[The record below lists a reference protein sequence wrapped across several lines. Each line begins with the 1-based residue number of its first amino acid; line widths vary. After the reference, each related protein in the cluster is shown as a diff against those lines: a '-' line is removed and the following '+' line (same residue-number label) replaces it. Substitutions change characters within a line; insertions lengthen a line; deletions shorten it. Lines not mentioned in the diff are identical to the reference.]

1 MSNPKTTS
9 LEVQGTVVSILS
21 GKDGDYISLTDMLKA
36 KQQQVPLPQRGD
48 CDNNGRRL

>member
-9 LEVQGTVVSILS
+9 IEVQGTVVSNLS
-21 GKDGDYISLTDMLKA
+21 GKDGDSISLTDMLEA
-36 KQQQVPLPQRGD
+36 KQQQVSFPERGD